1 MFREGGALFL
11 DRDGTIVEE
20 VGYVTT
26 PEQLKLLPN
35 AAAGITR
42 FNEAGVR
49 IFVVTNQGSIAHGLI
64 DERELEAI
72 HFRLIA
78 MLGIE
83 GARVDGFYYC
93 PHHPEGKIAEYS
105 QECDCR
111 KPAPGL
117 IERASREHDLILW
130 DSVMIGDSLRDLQAG
145 KAAGVKSALVKT
157 GNGAKLDG
165 PAEAD
170 WIFRDLL
177 DAAGKLIHG

>member
-20 VGYVTT
+20 IGYVTQ
-26 PEQLKLLPN
+26 PDQLKLLPN

-49 IFVVTNQGSIAHGLI
+49 VFVVTNQAAIAHGLI

-72 HFRLIA
+72 NFRLVA
-78 MLGIE
+78 MLGME

-93 PHHPEGKIAEYS
+93 PHHPEGKIAEYT

-117 IERASREHDLILW
+117 IERASREHDIVLW
-130 DSVMIGDSLRDLQAG
+130 DSVMIGDAVRDLQAG
-145 KAAGVKSALVKT
+145 KAAGTKAALVAGKIQS
-157 GNGAKLDG
+157 A
-165 PAEAD
+165 AEAD
-170 WIFRDLL
+170 WVFRDLL
-177 DAAGKLIHG
+177 GAARELL